1 MSPGGVA
8 LSARRE
14 LTAHIAQAHSIGEA
28 GAMGQA
34 TAPGNAAGTRRGVSG
49 VDTDRA
55 IEALRLAWGTA
66 YDLGFADG
74 AWHACRLDGNGTL
87 ITGTTPDELNEA
99 IRADWT
105 AR

>member
-14 LTAHIAQAHSIGEA
+14 LTARIAQAQPIREA
-28 GAMGQA
+28 GAMGRA
-34 TAPGNAAGTRRGVSG
+34 TAPVTAEGTRGSVFG
-49 VDTDRA
+49 MDTDRA
-55 IEALRLAWGTA
+55 IEALHLAWGTA

-74 AWHACRLDGNGTL
+74 AWHGCRLHGNGPL
-87 ITGTTPDELNEA
+87 ITDTTPDELNAA

>member
-1 MSPGGVA
+1 MSPDGVA

-14 LTAHIAQAHSIGEA
+14 LTAHIAQAYPIREA

-34 TAPGNAAGTRRGVSG
+34 TAPGNAVGTRRGVFG

-99 IRADWT
+99 IRADWA

>member
-1 MSPGGVA
+1 MSASGVA
-8 LSARRE
+8 LSARPE
-14 LTAHIAQAHSIGEA
+14 LTAHIAQAHPTGEA
-28 GAMGQA
+28 GAMGRV
-34 TAPGNAAGTRRGVSG
+34 TAPGNAVGTRRGVFG

-55 IEALRLAWGTA
+55 IEGLRLAWEST

-74 AWHACRLDGNGTL
+74 AWHACRLDGNGAL

-99 IRADWT
+99 IRADWA

>member
-1 MSPGGVA
+1 MSSGGVA

-14 LTAHIAQAHSIGEA
+14 LTAHIAQAYPIREA

-34 TAPGNAAGTRRGVSG
+34 TAPGNAVGSG
-49 VDTDRA
+49 VFGVDIDRA